1 MAKRPK
7 LPSAEELFGDRDG
20 LRQASVDRYWKAL
33 GLPSNQ
39 EEAAEQAEK
48 AKEWELMNPQ
58 FTVQTAPQSSDKSR
72 NRAKKLAY
80 SAKLQTLVIKMRD
93 NSWIGY
99 DDIDESTWQ
108 SLRTAQS
115 TNDWIKENS
124 LGAGGNWY
132 HFNPEDFPP
141 STRVLFNS

>member
-20 LRQASVDRYWKAL
+20 LRKESVDRYWKAL
-33 GLPSNQ
+33 GIPSSQ
-39 EEAAEQAEK
+39 EEADEQAR
-48 AKEWELMNPQ
+48 EWELINPS
-58 FTVQTAPQSSDKSR
+58 FTTQTAPQSPDKSR
-72 NRAKKLAY
+72 HRAQKLAY

-99 DDIDESTWQ
+99 DDIDEGTWQ

-124 LGAGGNWY
+124 LGAGGAWY
-132 HFNPEDFPP
+132 NFDPSDFPA